1 MTSKGNKHSFKAA
14 STAERDNWVSQLKL
28 KIAEAKELA
37 ASVAESETYK
47 KTLESFKPAVAAKK
61 EEKPAEVAEETAAT
75 EEPAKADEAAKE
87 EPKVDDTKARSTSRK
102 RASIFGFG
110 GKKEEKKEEAKAPAE
125 TTEPAAE
132 PEVVAAAVVPEVAAA
147 PAEDKAVEESKPA
160 ETPKDKS
167 AKRNSFFGGWNKKDK
182 KPVETKAEEPTEA
195 AKEETV
201 APAAEGITTDEVAPV
216 IPPVETQTPLT
227 ADVSSPANVP
237 TEVKDVTATNGDKKD
252 VKEKRKSSLPFN
264 FGAKREK
271 TPAPAET
278 DDKAAKASPFSKL
291 RATINRK
298 STPKADEKATEE
310 TKEET
315 KEETAEEAPAAAPE
329 EPIAV
334 PAEPEVGNAPEN
346 VAATA
351 PVVTAT
357 A

>member
-61 EEKPAEVAEETAAT
+61 EEKPAEATEEAAAT
-75 EEPAKADEAAKE
+75 EEPAKTEEAAKE
-87 EPKVDDTKARSTSRK
+87 DPKVDDTKARSASRK

-110 GKKEEKKEEAKAPAE
+110 GKKEEKKEETKAPAE

-132 PEVVAAAVVPEVAAA
+132 PEVAAVAVAEPEVVAAV

-160 ETPKDKS
+160 ETTKDKS

-182 KPVETKAEEPTEA
+182 KPTETKTEEPTEA

-201 APAAEGITTDEVAPV
+201 APAAEATTTEEVAPV

-237 TEVKDVTATNGDKKD
+237 VETKDVTVTNGDKKD

-264 FGAKREK
+264 FGGKREK

-315 KEETAEEAPAAAPE
+315 KEETAEETPAAE
-329 EPIAV
+329 EPVAA
-334 PAEPEVGNAPEN
+334 PAEPEVVNAPEA